1 MAAELQASNFDQ
13 EVIKSATPVVVDFS
27 AVWCGPCKMLAPVI
41 DKLAQAYEGKAKVF
55 KMDVDNSRD
64 IATKFGIR
72 GVPTV
77 IFFKGGAEK
86 DRVVGLVPYEML
98 DSKLSALVDSSE
110 PEVIKCPQCQST
122 QITSQEKGFSLG
134 KAAAGGVLLGP
145 VGLLGGALGSKKIN
159 VVCLNCGHSWSPVA
173 KQ

>member
-1 MAAELQASNFDQ
+1 MAAELQSSNFDQ
-13 EVIKSATPVVVDFS
+13 EVINSATPVVVDFS
-27 AVWCGPCKMLAPVI
+27 AVWCGPCKMLAPTI

-98 DSKLSALVDSSE
+98 DSKLN
-110 PEVIKCPQCQST
+110 
-122 QITSQEKGFSLG
+122 
-134 KAAAGGVLLGP
+134 
-145 VGLLGGALGSKKIN
+145 GLL
-159 VVCLNCGHSWSPVA
+159 
-173 KQ
+173 

>member
-1 MAAELQASNFDQ
+1 MAAELQSSNFDQ
-13 EVIKSATPVVVDFS
+13 EVIKSSTPVVVDFS

-41 DKLAQAYEGKAKVF
+41 DKLANAYEGKAKVF

-98 DSKLSALVDSSE
+98 DKKLSAMIETPV
-110 PEVIKCPQCQST
+110 PEAIKCPQCQST

-145 VGLLGGALGSKKIN
+145 VGLLGGVLGSKKIN
-159 VVCLNCGHSWSPVA
+159 VVCLNCGHSWSPDA
-173 KQ
+173 KE